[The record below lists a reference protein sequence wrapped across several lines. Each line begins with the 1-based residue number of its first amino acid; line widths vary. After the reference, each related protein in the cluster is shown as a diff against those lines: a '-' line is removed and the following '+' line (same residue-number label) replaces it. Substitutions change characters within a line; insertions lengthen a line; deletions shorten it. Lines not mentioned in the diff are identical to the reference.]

1 MGKKKKK
8 PDMFMN
14 RVGKD
19 TQSNILEHWSVLK
32 IPALMSAYLWKFL
45 AETSFKMNAPFDPAV
60 LLRENSWPKLVL
72 GKCFPLPFLLTVYR
86 LKVYLNGSSVHQ

>member
-1 MGKKKKK
+1 
-8 PDMFMN
+8 MN

-60 LLRENSWPKLVL
+60 LLRENCGAFLVAKIGSW
-72 GKCFPLPFLLTVYR
+72 
-86 LKVYLNGSSVHQ
+86 KVFSPTFSIDSL